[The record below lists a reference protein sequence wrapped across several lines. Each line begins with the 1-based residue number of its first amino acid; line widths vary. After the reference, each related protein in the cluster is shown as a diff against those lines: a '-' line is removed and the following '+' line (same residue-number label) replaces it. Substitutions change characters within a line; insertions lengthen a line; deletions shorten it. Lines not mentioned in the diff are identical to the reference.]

1 VTNNALDDRLANAT
15 SVASARTLAEILP
28 RRSTNNELKQ
38 QINMRTFSILLISL
52 LTSISIF
59 AQDITGQWNGV
70 LKVQGTQLRLVFN
83 ITKTDNVLISTMDSP
98 DQGAKGIPTTSTS
111 FENSI
116 LKISIASAKIEY
128 EGTLGQD
135 NVIVGTFKQRGQNF
149 PMNLSK
155 EKIEKEKLIRPQ
167 EPIKPYP
174 YYSEDVTFENKKAS
188 IELAGTLTL
197 PKKDG
202 VFPVVILISGSG
214 PQNRDEELLGH
225 KPFLILSDY
234 LTKNGIAVLRYD
246 DRGTALSKGDFNAA
260 TSADFATDVESAIA
274 YLKTRKEINKKKIGL
289 IGHSEG
295 GLIAPMVAS
304 KSKDIAFIVMLA
316 GTGIQGDQILLLQ
329 QKLIGKA
336 SGVSEEVLQKNELAS
351 RKAFDIVNKSTNLEQ
366 LKIDLANYIKQTIK
380 DNPNTEK
387 PAEMSDDDFVNI
399 QVKQIANPWMQYFI
413 KYNPAPALEKVKCPV
428 LAINGEKDLQVP
440 PNENLLAIKKALA
453 KGGNKKVTT
462 KEFPNLNHLF
472 QECKT
477 GSPDEYST
485 IEQTFSPTAL
495 TEILK
500 WLQTQTK

>member
-1 VTNNALDDRLANAT
+1 M
-15 SVASARTLAEILP
+15 
-28 RRSTNNELKQ
+28 K
-38 QINMRTFSILLISL
+38 TFSIILISI
-52 LTSISIF
+52 LTSITLS
-59 AQDITGQWNGV
+59 AQDITGQWNGA

-83 ITKTDNVLISTMDSP
+83 VTKTDNAISSTMDSP
-98 DQGAKGIPTTSTS
+98 DQGAKGIPTTTTS

-116 LKISIASAKIEY
+116 LKITIASAKIEY

-135 NVIVGTFKQRGQNF
+135 NVIVGTFKQGGQSF

-155 EKIEKEKLIRPQ
+155 EKIEKEKLVRPQ
-167 EPIKPYP
+167 EPTKPYS
-174 YYSEDVTFENKKAS
+174 YYSEDVIFDNKTAGIS
-188 IELAGTLTL
+188 LAGTLTL
-197 PKKDG
+197 PKKEG

-225 KPFLILSDY
+225 KPFLVLSDY

-246 DRGTALSKGDFNAA
+246 DRGTALSKGDFKSA

-295 GLIAPMVAS
+295 GLIAPMVVNR
-304 KSKDIAFIVMLA
+304 SKDVAFIVLLA

-336 SGVSEEVLQKNELAS
+336 SGMSDEDLLKSENEN
-351 RKAFDIVNKSTNLEQ
+351 RKAFDIVNKSSNLEK
-366 LKIDLANYIKQTIK
+366 LKLDLTNFIKQTLK
-380 DNPNTEK
+380 DNPTVEK
-387 PAEMSDDDFVNI
+387 PQGMTDEDFVNS

-413 KYNPAPALEKVKCPV
+413 KYNPMPVLEKVKCPV

-440 PNENLLAIKKALA
+440 PKENLEAIKKALT
-453 KGGNKKVTT
+453 KGGNKKITI
-462 KEFPNLNHLF
+462 KELPNLNHLF

-500 WLQTQTK
+500 WIKTQTK